1 MCYYNKI
8 SKGYNEL
15 YKEEQLKKLG
25 IIKNNIKIKNGD
37 LLLDVGCGTGLS
49 SDFGCKVIG
58 IDNSLELLKLNNKK
72 NKVMSCA
79 ENLPFKDNALDYVVS
94 LTAIHNFSNI
104 EKSLKEMKR
113 VGKNNFAFS
122 ILKKSKKLNE
132 IKTLIKKYFKV
143 NKIIEEDKDLIFF
156 CEK

>member
-58 IDNSLELLKLNNKK
+58 IDNSLELLKLNNK
-72 NKVMSCA
+72 
-79 ENLPFKDNALDYVVS
+79 
-94 LTAIHNFSNI
+94 FSD
-104 EKSLKEMKR
+104 
-113 VGKNNFAFS
+113 
-122 ILKKSKKLNE
+122 KKIRSRP
-132 IKTLIKKYFKV
+132 IP
-143 NKIIEEDKDLIFF
+143 
-156 CEK
+156 

>member
-79 ENLPFKDNALDYVVS
+79 ENLPFKDNIFDYVVS